1 MNIQDPI
8 ADMLTRIR
16 NSQVAKKNIVSI
28 PLSKIKKEIAVILK
42 KEGFIKNFEV
52 NKIFKPELILNLKY
66 FREKPVIEIIKRISS
81 PGLRIYKNK
90 KKLPK
95 VMSGMGIAIISTSK
109 GLMTDKIARKN
120 NIGGEII
127 CYIA

>member
-8 ADMLTRIR
+8 SDMLTRIR
-16 NSQVAKKNIVSI
+16 NSQIANKDIVYI

-42 KEGFIKNFEV
+42 NEGFIKNFEV
-52 NKIFKPELILNLKY
+52 SKELKLNLKY
-66 FREKPVIEIIKRISS
+66 FKKKPVIEMIKRISS

-90 KKLPK
+90 KELPK
-95 VMSGMGIAIISTSK
+95 VMSGMGIAIISTSQ
-109 GLMTDKIARKN
+109 GLMTDKIAREKK
-120 NIGGEII
+120 IGGEII